1 MTMDIT
7 TIPNPIYKPGA
18 YFAFN
23 TTLASR
29 ALATNDQKLLII
41 AQRLTQTT
49 AAEVLT
55 PVNIFSDDEAA
66 LYFGRGSQAHRMARA
81 AIKANQYIQLTVVGL
96 DDAEAGVA
104 ATGSVVVNGTASGS
118 GQVRLAIC
126 GTSVAVAVSQGD
138 KADDVMA
145 SLASAVTLQDD
156 LPLSATVGEID
167 GPDDGEGNPTKIKAL
182 VLTARNKGS
191 VGNECGLTCTITA
204 SGLTA
209 TLTPMSGGQGDP
221 SLDAAFS
228 AVFASG
234 HTMIM
239 LPYTSDDA
247 LAKLSAHLDNVSGP
261 LEQRGAVGITGWNGT
276 LASGTTL
283 TSKVNAPRISCGW
296 HAGSALPN
304 GELAAIYGAVMA
316 SESDPARPLNT
327 LTLPGLD
334 ITAQDNWPGRTEQEN
349 ALMNGLTPFEVDGSV
364 VRIVRAVSTYVKNAA
379 GVTDRS
385 LMDITII
392 RSLDYVRLACR
403 TRYTQR
409 FPREKLTDARLARI
423 RSELLD
429 VLYSLEQLE
438 IVENVDAL
446 KDQLTV
452 TRSLQ
457 DDTRAEATIPAAIVR
472 GLHVFAAVIYLM

>member
-1 MTMDIT
+1 MTMDM
-7 TIPNPIYKPGA
+7 TIPSPIYKPGA
-18 YFAFN
+18 YFGFN

-41 AQRLTQTT
+41 GQRLTPTT
-49 AAEVLT
+49 VAEVLT
-55 PVNIFSDDEAA
+55 PVNVFGEDEAA
-66 LYFGRGSQAHRMARA
+66 AYFGMGSQAYRMARA
-81 AIKANQYIQLTVVGL
+81 AIKANQYIQLAVVGL
-96 DDAEAGVA
+96 ADADAGVA
-104 ATGSVVVNGTASGS
+104 ATGSLVINGTASGS
-118 GQVRLAIC
+118 GQVRLAVC
-126 GTSVAVAVSQGD
+126 GTTVAVAVSQGD

-145 SLASAVTLQDD
+145 SLASAITLQDD

-167 GPDDGEGNPTKIKAL
+167 GPDDGDGNPTKIKAL

-191 VGNECGLTCTITA
+191 AGNECGLTPTITA

-234 HTMIM
+234 HTLIM
-239 LPYTSDDA
+239 SPYTSDDA
-247 LAKLSAHLDNVSGP
+247 LAKLATHLDNVSGP
-261 LEQRGAVGITGWNGT
+261 LEQRGAVGVTGWNGT

-283 TSKVNAPRISCGW
+283 TSKVNAPRITCGW
-296 HAGSALPN
+296 YAGSALPN
-304 GELAAIYGAVMA
+304 GELAAIYAAVMA
-316 SESDPARPLNT
+316 SESDPALPLND
-327 LTLPGLD
+327 LPLPGLD
-334 ITAQDNWPGRTEQEN
+334 ITEQANWPGRSEQEN

-364 VRIVRAVSTYVKNAA
+364 VRIVRSVSTYTKNAA

-409 FPREKLTDARLARI
+409 FPRAKLTDTRLDRI

>member
-41 AQRLTQTT
+41 GQRLTQTT
-49 AAEVLT
+49 ATEVLT
-55 PVNIFSDDEAA
+55 PVNVFSDDEAA

-96 DDAEAGVA
+96 DDAKGALA
-104 ATGSVVVNGTASGS
+104 ASAQLIISGAASGS
-118 GQVRLAIC
+118 GQVRLSIC
-126 GTSVAVAVSQGD
+126 GTFVNVAVASGD
-138 KADDVMA
+138 KPEDIYSA
-145 SLASAVTLQDD
+145 LAAAVTADQSLPVKAGIGIIPPAGDD
-156 LPLSATVGEID
+156 DPSI
-167 GPDDGEGNPTKIKAL
+167 P
-182 VLTARNKGS
+182 VLNFTAVNKGTC
-191 VGNECGLTCTITA
+191 GNEIVITA
-204 SGLTA
+204 TNTVSGLT
-209 TLTPMSGGQGDP
+209 LELDPMKGGQGDP
-221 SLDAAFS
+221 PLDAAFS
-228 AVFASG
+228 AVWAAG

-239 LPYTSDDA
+239 SPYTSDDA
-247 LAKLSAHLDNVSGP
+247 LAKLATHLDNVSGP

-364 VRIVRAVSTYVKNAA
+364 VRIVRSVSTFVKNAA

-446 KDQLTV
+446 KDQLRV

>member
-1 MTMDIT
+1 MTMDMTI
-7 TIPNPIYKPGA
+7 IPNPIYKPGA

-41 AQRLTQTT
+41 AQRLHDSATVD
-49 AAEVLT
+49 ALT
-55 PVNIFSDDEAA
+55 PVNVFSDDEAA

-96 DDAEAGVA
+96 DDAEDSVA
-104 ATGSVVVNGTASGS
+104 ATGSLVVNGTASGS
-118 GQVRLAIC
+118 GQVRLDIC
-126 GTSVAVAVSQGD
+126 GTTVAVAVSQGD

-145 SLASAVTLQDD
+145 SLASAITLQDT
-156 LPLSATVGEID
+156 LPLSATVGETD
-167 GPDDGEGNPTKIKAL
+167 GPVTGDEPLEKVRAL
-182 VLTARNKGS
+182 VLTSRNKGS
-191 VGNECGLTCTITA
+191 AGNECGLNCIITA

-209 TLTPMSGGQGDP
+209 TLTPMRGGQGDP
-221 SLDAAFS
+221 TLDAAFS

-234 HTMIM
+234 HTLII
-239 LPYTSDDA
+239 LPYTRDEA

-261 LEQRGAVGITGWNGT
+261 LEQRSAVGVTGWNGT

-283 TSKVNAPRISCGW
+283 TGRVNAPRITCGW

-304 GELAAIYGAVMA
+304 GELAAIYGAIIA

-446 KDQLTV
+446 KDQLRV

-457 DDTRAEATIPAAIVR
+457 DDTRAEATIPAAVVR
-472 GLHVFAAVIYLM
+472 GLHIFAAVIYLM

>member
-1 MTMDIT
+1 MTLDIT
-7 TIPNPIYKPGA
+7 TIPGPIYKPGA
-18 YFAFN
+18 YFGFN

-41 AQRLTQTT
+41 AQRLATT
-49 AAEVLT
+49 SSVEALT
-55 PVNIFSDDEAA
+55 PVSVFSDDEAA

-96 DDAEAGVA
+96 DDDKAGVA
-104 ATGSVVVNGTASGS
+104 ATGSLVLNGTASGS
-118 GQVRLAIC
+118 GQARLSVC
-126 GTSVAVAVSQGD
+126 GTTVAVAVSQGD
-138 KADDVMA
+138 KAADIMA
-145 SLASAVTLQDD
+145 ALVSAISLQDD
-156 LPLSATVGEID
+156 LPVTAAIGDID
-167 GPDDGEGNPTKIKAL
+167 GPDGGDGKPTKIKAV

-191 VGNECGLTCTITA
+191 TGNECGLSATVTA
-204 SGLTA
+204 NGLTF
-209 TLTPMSGGQGDP
+209 TLAPMRGGQGDP
-221 SLDAAFS
+221 PLDDAFS
-228 AVFASG
+228 AVWAAG
-234 HTMIM
+234 HTLIM
-239 LPYTSDDA
+239 LPYTSDAA
-247 LAKLSAHLDNVSGP
+247 LAKLATHLDGVSGP
-261 LEQRGAVGITGWNGT
+261 MEQRGATGITGWNGT

-334 ITAQDNWPGRTEQEN
+334 ITPQDNWPGRTEQEN

-364 VRIVRAVSTYVKNAA
+364 VRIVRSVSTYVKNAA

-409 FPREKLTDARLARI
+409 FPREKLTDARMARI

-429 VLYSLEQLE
+429 VLYALEGLE

-446 KDQLTV
+446 KDQLRI
-452 TRSLQ
+452 TRDPQ
-457 DDTRAEATIPAAIVR
+457 DDTRANASIPSAIVR